1 MAARVVPITVSLTLR
16 IDPHVHSEASY
27 DGTDPVDL
35 ILEQAA
41 EIGLDA
47 VVVTDHDAIEESLRA
62 AELAPLYG
70 LVGIPGVEVSTA
82 EGHLLAIGVEEMP
95 PKRRPYG
102 ETVEW
107 VHDHG
112 GVAIVPHPFQ
122 RSRHGVKRRVLD
134 ALVSDDANAADA
146 GEPADSDVLA
156 TDTDGGSA
164 NGANESSSD
173 AGGPDGGDENSEA
186 ADVAASRAP
195 DAVEVYNSWLFTGYK
210 NRRARRF
217 ADAHGYPG
225 VAASDA
231 HSLSLVGRAYTELTI
246 PDATRADLDASL
258 ILDAVRGGATEV
270 QGRRTPIPISARHYA
285 IGAARQSG
293 YYAKLG
299 ALRSGKA
306 AKAGALL
313 SGKAAVTSAV
323 LGGRAAKT
331 SAALGRR
338 YAVLGA
344 MRGARLLSNL
354 SPLSR
359 SL

>member
-1 MAARVVPITVSLTLR
+1 MIYMAGRVVPITVSLTLH

-27 DGTDPVDL
+27 DATDPVEL

-47 VVVTDHDAIEESLRA
+47 VVITDHDTIEESLRA

-95 PKRRPYG
+95 PKRRSYG
-102 ETVEW
+102 ETIEW
-107 VHDHG
+107 VHDRG

-122 RSRHGVKRRVLD
+122 RSRHGVRKRVLD
-134 ALVSDDANAADA
+134 TLLVDDDEPGTSIEAGDPADA
-146 GEPADSDVLA
+146 GAVTA
-156 TDTDGGSA
+156 DGGV
-164 NGANESSSD
+164 
-173 AGGPDGGDENSEA
+173 DEEMA
-186 ADVAASRAP
+186 AAQTP

-217 ADAHGYPG
+217 ADVHGYPG

-258 ILDAVRGGATEV
+258 ILDAIRGGSTEV
-270 QGRRTPIPISARHYA
+270 QGRRTPISISARHYA

-293 YYAKLG
+293 YYAKIG

-306 AKAGALL
+306 AKAGAII
-313 SGKAAVTSAV
+313 SGKAAKTGAL

-331 SAALGRR
+331 SASLGRR

>member
-1 MAARVVPITVSLTLR
+1 MIYIAAHVVPITVSLTLH

-27 DGTDPVDL
+27 DAADPVEL

-47 VVVTDHDAIEESLRA
+47 VVITDHDTIEESLRA

-102 ETVEW
+102 ETIEW

-122 RSRHGVKRRVLD
+122 RSRHGVRKRVLD
-134 ALVSDDANAADA
+134 ALVVDESE
-146 GEPADSDVLA
+146 EPAAAVDTPKPAAA
-156 TDTDGGSA
+156 TAVTAGASADTDGGID
-164 NGANESSSD
+164 ED
-173 AGGPDGGDENSEA
+173 DGKNAD
-186 ADVAASRAP
+186 ADVRRAARTP

-217 ADAHGYPG
+217 ADAHDYPG

-231 HSLSLVGRAYTELTI
+231 HSLSLVGRAYTALTI

-258 ILDAVRGGATEV
+258 ILEAIRDGSTTV

-285 IGAARQSG
+285 IGAARKSG
-293 YYAKLG
+293 YYAKIG

-306 AKAGALL
+306 AKAGAML
-313 SGKAAVTSAV
+313 SAKAAKTGALVS
-323 LGGRAAKT
+323 GRAAKT
-331 SAALGRR
+331 SAVLGSR
-338 YAVLGA
+338 YAAVGA
-344 MRGARLLSNL
+344 VRTARLLSNL
-354 SPLSR
+354 SPHSR
-359 SL
+359 SP

>member
-1 MAARVVPITVSLTLR
+1 MIYIAARVVPITVSLTLH

-27 DGTDPVDL
+27 DGTDPVEL

-47 VVVTDHDAIEESLRA
+47 VVITDHDAIEESLRA
-62 AELAPLYG
+62 ADLAPLYG

-95 PKRRPYG
+95 PTRRPYG
-102 ETVEW
+102 ETIEW

-122 RSRHGVKRRVLD
+122 RSRHGVRRRVLD
-134 ALVSDDANAADA
+134 ALIGNETPEAS
-146 GEPADSDVLA
+146 PADGV
-156 TDTDGGSA
+156 
-164 NGANESSSD
+164 
-173 AGGPDGGDENSEA
+173 DGGDDTR
-186 ADVAASRAP
+186 ADTNGGTDADEPTATSRTP

-231 HSLSLVGRAYTELTI
+231 HTLSLVGRAYTELTI

-258 ILDAVRGGATEV
+258 VLDAICGGSTEV
-270 QGRRTPIPISARHYA
+270 QGRRTPIPVSARHYA

-306 AKAGALL
+306 AKAGAML
-313 SGKAAVTSAV
+313 SGKAAKTGAL

-331 SAALGRR
+331 SAALGGR
-338 YAVLGA
+338 YAALGA
-344 MRGARLLSNL
+344 ARGARLLSNL